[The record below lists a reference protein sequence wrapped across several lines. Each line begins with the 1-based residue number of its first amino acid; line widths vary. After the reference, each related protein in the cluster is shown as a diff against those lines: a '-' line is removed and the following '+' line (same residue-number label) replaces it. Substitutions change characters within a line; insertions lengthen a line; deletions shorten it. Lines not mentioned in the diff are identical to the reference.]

1 MDISV
6 LTTTTTTARK
16 KPGRK
21 PSFDPSRRWLTY
33 QTSHLDPD
41 LHSQLVIWAASRGIC
56 VQQALNIVLGAGL
69 RAVRE
74 GR

>member
-1 MDISV
+1 MELRV
-6 LTTTTTTARK
+6 LTATKTRLRK
-16 KPGRK
+16 KSSRK
-21 PSFDPSRRWLTY
+21 PSFDPSRRWMTY

-56 VQQALNIVLGAGL
+56 VQHALNVVLGAGL

>member
-1 MDISV
+1 MDLSV
-6 LTTTTTTARK
+6 LPTTTITPRRK
-16 KPGRK
+16 RSRK
-21 PSFDPSRRWLTY
+21 PTFDPSRRWITY

-56 VQQALNIVLGAGL
+56 VQHALNIVLGTGL